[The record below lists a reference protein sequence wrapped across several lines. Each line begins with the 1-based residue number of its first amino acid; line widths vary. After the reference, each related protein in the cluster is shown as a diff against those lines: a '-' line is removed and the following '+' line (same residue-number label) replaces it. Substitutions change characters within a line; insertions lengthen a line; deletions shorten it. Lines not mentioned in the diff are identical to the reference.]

1 MDITAMV
8 AVVLLA
14 TQFIKEILKG
24 WGLNVVKGLSVLL
37 SFLVSIGVVLY
48 FYLKTGTPITA
59 EAIWIL
65 VSVFGLANG
74 GKKLLSKLKPASP

>member
-1 MDITAMV
+1 MDATAMV

-14 TQFIKEILKG
+14 TQFIKDILKG
-24 WGLNVVKGLSVLL
+24 WKIRIKGAGAILL

-48 FYLKTGTPITA
+48 FYIKTGTPITA

-74 GKKLLSKLKPASP
+74 GKKIISKLKPASP